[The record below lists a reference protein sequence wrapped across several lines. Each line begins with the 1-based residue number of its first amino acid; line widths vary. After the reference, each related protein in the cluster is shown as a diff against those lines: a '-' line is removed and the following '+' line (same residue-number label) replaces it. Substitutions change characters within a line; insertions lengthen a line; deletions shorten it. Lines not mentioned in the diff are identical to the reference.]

1 MNASEI
7 QLTNLL
13 PVWMQDDT
21 TAAGMAYAVEKQLKA
36 VAAEISL
43 VGVYARIPTMGESLL
58 DELAWGLNIPEYR
71 GDYEL
76 DVKRRLVQTAIQ
88 THRLRGT
95 KAAVEKVV
103 TEIFGDGWVEEWF
116 EYDGDAYKFKIHT
129 SNIGAVDAD
138 AAAFDHA
145 VENTKNL
152 RSVLEEIV
160 IEASGQLMLYA
171 AAVMRVQES
180 IYIN

>member
-1 MNASEI
+1 MNASEV
-7 QLTNLL
+7 QLTSLL
-13 PVWMQDDT
+13 PVWMQDDV
-21 TAAGMAYAVEKQLKA
+21 TAAGMAYAVENQLKT
-36 VAAEISL
+36 VAAEITL
-43 VGVYARIPTMGESLL
+43 VGVYARIPTMGEALL
-58 DELAWGLNIPEYR
+58 DELAWSLNIPEYR
-71 GDYEL
+71 SEYGP

-95 KAAVEKVV
+95 KTAVEKVV
-103 TEIFGDGWVEEWF
+103 TDIFGDGWVEEWF

-138 AAAFDHA
+138 AVAFDHA

-160 IEASGQLMLYA
+160 IEASGQLTLYA

>member
-1 MNASEI
+1 MNAPEI

-13 PVWMQDDT
+13 PVWMQDDI
-21 TAAGMAYAVEKQLKA
+21 TAAGMAYAVGNQLKA

-43 VGVYARIPTMGESLL
+43 VGVFSRIPTMEPELL
-58 DELAWGLNIPEYR
+58 DEMAWGLNIPEYR
-71 GDYEL
+71 SEYGP

-116 EYDGDAYKFKIHT
+116 EYDGAAYQFKIHT
-129 SNIGAVDAD
+129 SNIGAVNAD

-145 VENTKNL
+145 VKNTKNL

-160 IEASGQLMLYA
+160 IEASGQIKLYA
-171 AAVMRVQES
+171 AAVMRVQEN

>member
-7 QLTNLL
+7 DLKSLL

-21 TAAGMAYAVEKQLKA
+21 TAAGMAYAVENQLKK

-43 VGVYARIPTMGESLL
+43 VGIYARIPTMGKDLL
-58 DELAWGLNIPEYR
+58 DQVAWSLNIPEYR
-71 GDYEL
+71 SEYGT

-103 TEIFGDGWVEEWF
+103 TDIFGDGWVEEWF
-116 EYDGDAYKFKIHT
+116 EYGGGAYKFKVHT
-129 SNIGAVDAD
+129 TNIGAVDAD

-171 AAVMRVQES
+171 AAVMRVQET